1 VRVKLELSEHARL
14 RIEQRKLD
22 PRWIEQVVHRP
33 EWREPEPSD
42 PGLERR
48 FGRIAEMGGRVLR
61 VVILPISSE
70 RCRVVTLFFDRD
82 AQFRKEP

>member
-1 VRVKLELSEHARL
+1 VELELSEHARL

-22 PRWIEQVVHRP
+22 PRWIEQVIRCP

-42 PGLERR
+42 PALERR

-70 RCRVVTLFFDRD
+70 RCRVVTLFFDRG
-82 AQFRKEP
+82 ARVRKTP